1 MTGTPDPPRDA
12 SLRALFD
19 RAAEQ
24 PAHARDAWLAAHVP
38 DPARRAE
45 LQRLLRAD
53 ASGGYLDTSA
63 EQHAHRLG
71 SVQEEAR
78 PEGLVGQRIGAF
90 RLVRLIGQG
99 GMAAVF
105 LGEREGADFAQRCA
119 VKLLRRGLYSE
130 VEQRLFQRERRVLA
144 SLDHPN
150 IARLVDGGVTEAGI
164 PYLVME
170 YVDGVPVTA
179 YAAAQRLDLRARLR
193 LVLTAAE
200 AVDAAH
206 RALVVHRDIKP
217 SNLLVTADGTL
228 KLLDF
233 GIAKLLQD
241 DSDDGTRTYGMFT
254 PGYAAPEQRDGG
266 TVTTATDVYA
276 LGVVLH
282 ELLLGRRPA
291 DDAAPR
297 RPSTLAARR
306 DDLPPGVSA
315 RALRGDL
322 DTILLKALAAEPA
335 RRYPSAGA
343 LAADLQRHLQGL
355 PVAAHPPSR
364 GYLLGKFVQRHRLAV
379 LAGGALALSTFAG
392 LGIALW
398 QAREAREQARL
409 AQIEAQRANQ
419 VRDFL
424 IGIFE
429 SAGSS
434 QPLGQRPDIDD
445 LMSAAVKRI
454 RTEPMPDRTRAR
466 MLTVMARS
474 ATAIAEDDLAASLAA
489 EALAILRRQ
498 KVPDPEA
505 LLEAQLEQ
513 INVTRYTRPA
523 QALAQLQ
530 PLLPRLQ
537 RADDPTTVR
546 GALLAANVLFLNGR
560 YDAAVDMV
568 QRGAAG
574 AARVHGADS
583 RRALEAA
590 LVPGVALA
598 RVKRFDAARAALEPA
613 IARWQAAKLPAQ
625 IELIDAR
632 NALASVYAAQ
642 GEPQRAEA
650 ELREVIALVRSVEG
664 KPKSREAVLWS
675 QVSGALLDQ
684 RRLAEA
690 WTALDRAFAILD
702 SLRDALPTDR
712 AQLHSQRA
720 ALRSAQREFAR
731 AQDDLQRTTALL
743 EAGQRTASDFYGRIL
758 LRLALARIELGA
770 LDQARE
776 ANQRSLAVQTS
787 LFGPGHAATAP
798 NLTVEAMLLLAE
810 GRAADALP
818 RIDAALA
825 SLAREPDTNYV
836 DLQRARE
843 QRVRIL
849 RAVSREKDA
858 LTEANALVDARRRR
872 PHDTVA
878 LATALALRADTL
890 QALGRANEA
899 RRDARDAL
907 ALRIDPALLA
917 PATTQALQAG
927 TRATR

>member
-1 MTGTPDPPRDA
+1 MTGTPDTPRDA

-24 PAHARDAWLAAHVP
+24 PAQDRDAWLAAHVP
-38 DPARRAE
+38 DPARREAVR
-45 LQRLLRAD
+45 RLLHAD
-53 ASGGYLDTSA
+53 ATDGYLDTSA

-71 SVQEEAR
+71 TVLEEAR

-105 LGEREGADFAQRCA
+105 LGEREDADFAQRCA

-164 PYLVME
+164 PYLVMDH
-170 YVDGVPVTA
+170 VDGVPVTA
-179 YAAAQRLDLRARLR
+179 YAAAHRLDLRARLQ

-241 DSDDGTRTYGMFT
+241 DSDDGTRTYGMYT

-266 TVTTATDVYA
+266 AVTTATDVYA

-282 ELLLGRRPA
+282 ELLLGQRPA
-291 DDAAPR
+291 DDATPR
-297 RPSTLAARR
+297 RPSTLAMRR
-306 DDLPPGVSA
+306 DDLPHGVTA

-335 RRYPSAGA
+335 RRYRSAGA

-398 QAREAREQARL
+398 QAREAREQTRL
-409 AQIEAQRANQ
+409 AQVEAQRANQ

-445 LMSAAVKRI
+445 LMSAAVERI

-474 ATAIAEDDLAASLAA
+474 ATAIAEDDLAASLSAQ
-489 EALAILRRQ
+489 ALDILRRQ
-498 KVPDPEA
+498 PVPDPEA

-513 INVTRYTRPA
+513 TSVTRYTQPA

-530 PLLPRLQ
+530 PLMPRLR
-537 RADDPTTVR
+537 RADTAGSVR
-546 GALLAANVLFLNGR
+546 GALLAANVLYRNGR
-560 YDAAVDMV
+560 YDAAVDMA

-574 AARVHGADS
+574 AARVHGPDS
-583 RRALEAA
+583 RQALQAA
-590 LVPGVALA
+590 LLPGVALA
-598 RVKRFDAARAALEPA
+598 TVKRFEEARAALEPA
-613 IARWQAAKLPAQ
+613 IARWHAARLPVQ
-625 IELIDAR
+625 LELIDAR
-632 NALASVYAAQ
+632 NSLALVHGAQ
-642 GEPQRAEA
+642 GQPRRAEA
-650 ELREVIALVRSVEG
+650 ELREVIAMVRSVEG

-675 QVSGALLDQ
+675 QVAGSLVEQ
-684 RRLAEA
+684 RRFADAQAAIE
-690 WTALDRAFAILD
+690 RAFAISDGLD
-702 SLRDALPTDR
+702 DANPVDR
-712 AQLHSQRA
+712 ARLHSQRA
-720 ALRSAQREFAR
+720 GLWIAQRRFAP
-731 AQDDLQRTTALL
+731 AQDDLQRAAAFL
-743 EAGQRTASDFYGRIL
+743 ESAQRTRGDLYGRLL
-758 LRLALARIELGA
+758 LRLALVRIELGRPDA
-770 LDQARE
+770 ARA
-776 ANQRSLAVQTS
+776 ANQRSLAVHRA
-787 LFGPGHAATAP
+787 LFGPGHAETAP
-798 NLTVEAMLLLAE
+798 NLTVEVMLLLGE
-810 GRAADALP
+810 GRATDALQ
-818 RIDAALA
+818 RIDAAL
-825 SLAREPDTNYV
+825 SILAREPGTGHAE
-836 DLQRARE
+836 LQRARE
-843 QRVRIL
+843 QRVRVL
-849 RAVSREKDA
+849 RALKREQDA
-858 LTEANALVDARRRR
+858 LSEADALVDARRRR

-878 LATALALRADTL
+878 LATALALRADVL
-890 QALGRANEA
+890 RALGRAADA
-899 RRDARDAL
+899 RRDAREAL
-907 ALRIDPALLA
+907 ALRVDPALLA
-917 PATTQALQAG
+917 TGTTRTLQASM
-927 TRATR
+927 R